1 MLYIK
6 DYEPPIDP
14 PEEKDVIN
22 TCYYCHCETDEL
34 TKYKGVWACADC
46 VMDLELEDY

>member
-14 PEEKDVIN
+14 PEEKDVID

-34 TKYKGVWACADC
+34 TKYKGVYHGI
-46 VMDLELEDY
+46 VRYPLQIFI

>member
-34 TKYKGVWACADC
+34 TKYKGVLACADC
-46 VMDLELEDY
+46 IMDLELEGY